1 MRDLFFKFGG
11 EIPRQ
16 SFWIGFSGIAIF
28 VMAGNALLRSLGTS
42 MIAFY
47 ISLVFPFLALYM
59 IYCVYGK
66 RLRDMGHTAK
76 LLSVMILL
84 EILAVIIVMLAFGG
98 AEYFSEF
105 SQYSR
110 KEEIDP
116 AVRDAII
123 QKYQD
128 NLKAKDHL
136 TGPILMGIPVL
147 FTIYVG
153 LWEKRWSF
161 AR

>member
-1 MRDLFFKFGG
+1 MLSLFFRFAG
-11 EIPRQ
+11 EIPRKK
-16 SFWIGFSGIAIF
+16 FWIGFAGIAIY
-28 VMAGNALLRSLGTS
+28 VMAGNALLRALDNT

-47 ISLVFPFLALYM
+47 ISLIFPFLALYM

-76 LLSVMILL
+76 LLSVMIIL
-84 EILAVIIVMLAFGG
+84 EIMAVIIVMLAFGG

-110 KEEIDP
+110 KEDIDP
-116 AVRDAII
+116 VVRDAII

-128 NLKAKDHL
+128 KLNANNRFIQ
-136 TGPILMGIPVL
+136 PILLGIPIL
-147 FTIYVG
+147 FTLYVG
-153 LWEKRWSF
+153 LSEKR
-161 AR
+161 R